1 MKTYRRKHYNPSLQK
16 IHLDKFLQVI
26 IFLINQ
32 LILIFA
38 DKKTQKFILY
48 TFSALLFFYMLL
60 WNWPIVIA
68 TTLGVGIMTMVYFL
82 QSYAIPWQIFQ
93 QLIQGPNKKLIIA
106 STSGGFAALTTYI
119 STLIWTSS
127 KNPWLAAGTI
137 MQGLGTITLI
147 SLVSWLIFS
156 RKDNVHNNKSD
167 DYIEDLTNSDPLK
180 RLIAVHYLAKHSHTQ
195 YPLKQYYRLM
205 LARENNPTIKSALLE
220 KLANFEKPL
229 IIPINILE
237 KIPN

>member
-1 MKTYRRKHYNPSLQK
+1 
-16 IHLDKFLQVI
+16 
-26 IFLINQ
+26 
-32 LILIFA
+32 
-38 DKKTQKFILY
+38 
-48 TFSALLFFYMLL
+48 MLL

-205 LARENNPTIKSALLE
+205 LARENNPTVKSALLE